1 MAEPAPLV
9 TVIVPCW
16 NAAATV
22 GRALASVLEDQ
33 PIEVECVVVDDAST
47 DGTGDVVAA
56 LAAADPR
63 IVLVRSPQNGG
74 ASAARNLGL
83 PHVRG
88 EWLAFLDS
96 DDRLLPGAIGAL
108 VSAAVLAD
116 ALAVVGQRIW
126 SNGEKTWLTKLYD
139 QPDIRE
145 PGRKSLVTHPGLMF
159 YASATGKLFHRS
171 SSTASGSRDAC
182 SATSRGRCGRCCGPA
197 TGSR

>member
-1 MAEPAPLV
+1 M
-9 TVIVPCW
+9 
-16 NAAATV
+16 
-22 GRALASVLEDQ
+22 
-33 PIEVECVVVDDAST
+33 DDAST
-47 DGTGDVVAA
+47 DGTAEVVAA

-63 IVLVRSPQNGG
+63 IVLVRSPENGG

-88 EWLAFLDS
+88 EWLTFLDA

-108 VSAAVLAD
+108 VAAAVLAD

-126 SNGEKTWLTKLYD
+126 SNGERTWITKLYD

-145 PGRKSLVTHPGLMF
+145 PGRKSLRH
-159 YASATGKLFHRS
+159 ASRAHVLRV
-171 SSTASGSRDAC
+171 RDRQAVPPLVPRRPPVRGTRAR
-182 SATSRGRCGRCCGPA
+182 ATSRGRSGRCFAPA